1 MANPRNPST
10 TASHL
15 FPPCAAGKVAAF
27 GDGECRDM
35 HCRMDLALMAL
46 ADLVEVLIRCVDDR
60 YGRAMAWIS
69 AAVGCAILLALPVLI
84 FLRLVR

>member
-1 MANPRNPST
+1 M

-15 FPPCAAGKVAAF
+15 FPPCAAGKVEAKANRQLAAF

-35 HCRMDLALMAL
+35 HCGMDLALMAL

-60 YGRAMAWIS
+60 YGRAMAWI
-69 AAVGCAILLALPVLI
+69 ATAVGCAILLALPVLI